1 MNETGIR
8 KQWKETHGILV
19 YQFLNLNP
27 IFLLTF
33 FIYVGLY
40 WVFLF
45 KSHGQLHIYSTL
57 VYITFS
63 KNIQE
68 RYFFCFITACLM
80 FFSFPNNIHY
90 ILQKVFRYQ
99 HLEWYFCT
107 SYCFLWTP
115 KEPWKCFLLAWWVIM
130 STCFIMIFGHTNSA
144 TTLTPPPTAL
154 PVIHPRV
161 VFTRVV
167 VEFIHVIVYR
177 FTISYKLSFNFF
189 PQGIYIHIL
198 K

>member
-33 FIYVGLY
+33 LY
-40 WVFLF
+40 MKVYIEYFF
-45 KSHGQLHIYSTL
+45 YKINGQLHIYFTW

-63 KNIQE
+63 KNIQA
-68 RYFFCFITACLM
+68 RYFFLFHNTSSM
-80 FFSFPNNIHY
+80 FNVFFFPNNIHY

-189 PQGIYIHIL
+189 PQGIYIYP
-198 K
+198 

>member
-1 MNETGIR
+1 MIFTLSTKINTLEY
-8 KQWKETHGILV
+8 QWNHSSMFNV
-19 YQFLNLNP
+19 
-27 IFLLTF
+27 F
-33 FIYVGLY
+33 F
-40 WVFLF
+40 
-45 KSHGQLHIYSTL
+45 
-57 VYITFS
+57 
-63 KNIQE
+63 
-68 RYFFCFITACLM
+68 
-80 FFSFPNNIHY
+80 FPNIIEFHY

-154 PVIHPRV
+154 PVIHPRR
-161 VFTRVV
+161 VFNRVV

-189 PQGIYIHIL
+189 PQGIYIYISLSNLMLANLANIYHVCIIL
-198 K
+198 SLQCLSPL